1 MSNRYRFKLCTR
13 ARKAVWVRERERT
26 RRWTSG
32 KVRIQSW
39 GGAGLPFRGVFAGDP
54 RHSAKVGA
62 VGAIT
67 LTCPEGEI
75 SRRGEPRSGDDA
87 AIEDGG
93 DGGASASA
101 LFMAR
106 STWSR

>member
-1 MSNRYRFKLCTR
+1 M
-13 ARKAVWVRERERT
+13 
-26 RRWTSG
+26 
-32 KVRIQSW
+32 
-39 GGAGLPFRGVFAGDP
+39 PFRGVFAGDP

-87 AIEDGG
+87 AIEEGG
-93 DGGASASA
+93 EGGASASA

-106 STWSR
+106 STWSRCDSMARNSATDAWYKPWRWPNEALDLTACA